1 VTHAQNTFD
10 VEITT
15 MKKNFVS
22 LAVCGAFLALGS
34 SAAMAA
40 PDWSKA
46 AKRDIHVFHPGAAPI
61 EWIQGKGEHSGASGL
76 KKGETCAG
84 CHVEDGKLSLDTK
97 RLGSKEMEPKGAPKT
112 LTYPVGVQAAFDA
125 TNLYVRLTFKA
136 PAGGFDKSDKDNE
149 VKATIMFPNDK
160 VPLGEQAACWA
171 ACHQDS
177 KGMPNGKDKTKYVS
191 AGAMDLVQWKSSG
204 KSADGF
210 VADKR
215 SMEGGKAGG
224 TAEGAKAGDTYTV
237 TFTRKLAGNA
247 VLAAGK
253 AVPFGIAI
261 HADNAGGRFHHV
273 SFGHTIGLGA
283 DGDVKAAK
291 Q

>member
-1 VTHAQNTFD
+1 MN
-10 VEITT
+10 
-15 MKKNFVS
+15 KKLVS
-22 LAVCGAFLALGS
+22 LAVSGVFLALS
-34 SAAMAA
+34 SQFAMAA
-40 PDWSKA
+40 PDWGKA
-46 AKRDIHVFHPGAAPI
+46 AKSTIHVFHPGVAPI
-61 EWIQGKGEHSGASGL
+61 EWVQGKGEHSGASGL
-76 KKGETCAG
+76 KKGESCAG
-84 CHVEDGKLSLDTK
+84 CHVEDGKLSLDLK
-97 RLGSKEMEPKGAPKT
+97 RLASKEMEPKGAPKT
-112 LTYPVGVQAAFDA
+112 MTYPVTVQAAYDA

-136 PAGGFDKSDKDNE
+136 PTGGADKSDKENE
-149 VKATIMFPNDK
+149 VKATVMFPNDK
-160 VPLGEQAACWA
+160 VALGDQTGCWA
-171 ACHQDS
+171 ACHKDS
-177 KGMPNGKDKTKYVS
+177 RTMPGADDKKTKYVA
-191 AGAMDLVQWKSSG
+191 AGALDLIQWKSSG
-204 KSADGF
+204 KSVDGF

-215 SMEGGKAGG
+215 NMEGGKAGA

-291 Q
+291 

>member
-1 VTHAQNTFD
+1 MN
-10 VEITT
+10 
-15 MKKNFVS
+15 KKLTS
-22 LAVCGAFLALGS
+22 LVVMGAFMALG
-34 SAAMAA
+34 AQTAFAA
-40 PDWSKA
+40 PDWSKVPKA
-46 AKRDIHVFHPGAAPI
+46 NIHVFHPGAAPI
-61 EWIQGKGEHSGASGL
+61 EWVTGKSEHSGSSGL

-84 CHVEDGKLSLDTK
+84 CHVEDGKLSLDLK
-97 RLGSKEMEPKGAPKT
+97 RLASKEMEPKGAPKT
-112 LTYPVGVQAAFDA
+112 MSYPVTVQAAFDA

-149 VKATIMFPNDK
+149 VKATVMFPNDK
-160 VPLGEQAACWA
+160 VPLADQAGCWA
-171 ACHQDS
+171 ACHEDA
-177 KGMPNGKDKTKYVS
+177 KGMPKSKDKTKYVS
-191 AGAMDLVQWKSSG
+191 AGTMDLMQWASSG
-204 KSADGF
+204 KSSDGF

-215 SMEGGKAGG
+215 NMTGGKAGA

-237 TFTRKLAGNA
+237 TYTRKLAGNA

>member
-1 VTHAQNTFD
+1 MN
-10 VEITT
+10 
-15 MKKNFVS
+15 KKLTS
-22 LAVCGAFLALGS
+22 LVVMGAFMALGAQ
-34 SAAMAA
+34 SAFAA
-40 PDWSKA
+40 PDWSKVPKA
-46 AKRDIHVFHPGAAPI
+46 NIHVFHPGAAPI
-61 EWIQGKGEHSGASGL
+61 EWVSGKGDHSGASGL
-76 KKGETCAG
+76 KKGESCAG
-84 CHVEDGKLSLDTK
+84 CHVEDGKLSLDLK
-97 RLGSKEMEPKGAPKT
+97 RLASKEMEPKGAPKT
-112 LTYPVGVQAAFDA
+112 MTYPVAVQAAYDA
-125 TNLYVRLTFKA
+125 TNLYVRMTFKA
-136 PAGGFDKSDKDNE
+136 PTGGFDKSDKENE
-149 VKATIMFPNDK
+149 VKATVMFPDGK
-160 VPLGEQAACWA
+160 VPMGDQVGCWA
-171 ACHQDS
+171 ACHQDA
-177 KGMPNGKDKTKYVS
+177 KGMPAGKDKTKYVTP
-191 AGAMDLVQWKSSG
+191 GTMDLMQWASSG
-204 KSADGF
+204 KSSDGF

-215 SMEGGKAGG
+215 SMTGGKAGA

>member
-1 VTHAQNTFD
+1 MT
-10 VEITT
+10 
-15 MKKNFVS
+15 KKIVS
-22 LAVCGAFLALGS
+22 LAIAGAFMALGS
-34 SAAMAA
+34 QAAFAA
-40 PDWSKA
+40 PDW
-46 AKRDIHVFHPGAAPI
+46 AKVGKSTIHVFHPGAAPF
-61 EWIQGKGEHSGASGL
+61 EWVQGKGEHSGASGL
-76 KKGETCAG
+76 KKGEACAG
-84 CHVEDGKLSLDTK
+84 CHVEDGKLSLDLK
-97 RLGSKEMEPKGAPKT
+97 RLASKEMEPKGAPKT
-112 LTYPVGVQAAFDA
+112 MTYPVTVQAAYDA

-136 PAGGFDKSDKDNE
+136 PAGGADHSDKDNE
-149 VKATIMFPNDK
+149 VKATVMFPNDK
-160 VPLGEQAACWA
+160 VPLGDQVGCWA
-171 ACHQDS
+171 ACHEDS
-177 KGMPNGKDKTKYVS
+177 KGMPKGKDKTKYVT
-191 AGAMDLVQWKSSG
+191 AGTMDLMQWASGGKSS
-204 KSADGF
+204 DGF

-215 SMEGGKAGG
+215 NMTGGKAGA

-261 HADNAGGRFHHV
+261 HADNAAGRFHHV